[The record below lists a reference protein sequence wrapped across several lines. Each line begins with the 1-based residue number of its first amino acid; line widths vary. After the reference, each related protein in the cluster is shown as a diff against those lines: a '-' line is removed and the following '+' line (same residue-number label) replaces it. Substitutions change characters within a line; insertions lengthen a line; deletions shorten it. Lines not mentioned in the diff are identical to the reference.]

1 MANWFETVTKTL
13 GDEKLSRRKAM
24 KTAVGVAAAAALAA
38 VIPGEAFAAEKKKHH
53 KNHHACKNPGNC
65 NGSPFNNCG
74 TNPNCYCFENY
85 GSTKGTCGC
94 NSYCASIAPCTKNS
108 DCGKG
113 NVCIGSTGCGCTSGF
128 CIPVCNKTCVLD
140 ANRSGRTAA

>member
-53 KNHHACKNPGNC
+53 KNHHACKNPGTC
-65 NGSPFNNCG
+65 SSPFSNCG
-74 TNPNCYCFENY
+74 TNSNCYCFENY

-113 NVCIGSTGCGCTSGF
+113 NVCIGNTGCGCTSGF

-140 ANRSGRTAA
+140 ASRSGRTAA